1 MGAHELALIG
11 LAGSSVGT
19 ALSVPMVWPRAA
31 RPLDVRL
38 LGGAFLL
45 MSAVAALI
53 SARLAGLAPASAEVG
68 HTINMLGLCTFPLL
82 VLYTRH
88 ATGASVSR
96 SDAAWWAPAG
106 AYAGLVAIRGVDESV
121 PFAWMLPVVCGFTA
135 ASIATLWRR
144 RGHRRPTLVPAE
156 SVVAFVVLLNAAQ
169 VVRMELGH
177 VAVVR
182 ALVPLVISAG
192 FIAMAAFATWRST
205 TIRNDPEAA
214 RYERSGL
221 DEAIAPALLARIE
234 AALTRDRLFARADLT
249 LAELAAAAS
258 ATPHQVSEALNRYAG
273 VSFNDLVNRRRVA
286 DVKAQLLDPGS
297 ARFTIE
303 GIGAAAGFG
312 SRSALYAAFKRFEG
326 QTPTR
331 FRAAAQTR
339 D

>member
-1 MGAHELALIG
+1 
-11 LAGSSVGT
+11 
-19 ALSVPMVWPRAA
+19 MVWPRTE

-68 HTINMLGLCTFPLL
+68 HTINLLGLCTFPLL

-88 ATGASVSR
+88 ATGARVGR
-96 SDAAWWAPAG
+96 SDAGWWMPAG
-106 AYAGLVAIRGVDESV
+106 GYAGLIAWRGIDEGV
-121 PFAWMLPVVCGFTA
+121 PFAWLLPVICGFTA
-135 ASIATLWRR
+135 VSIATLWTRRDRR
-144 RGHRRPTLVPAE
+144 RHTLIPAE

-169 VVRMELGH
+169 IVRMEFGH

-192 FIAMAAFATWRST
+192 FIAMAAFATWRSAS
-205 TIRNDPEAA
+205 IPSEPDAA
-214 RYERSGL
+214 PRYERSGL
-221 DEAIAPALLARIE
+221 DEAIAPELLARID

-249 LAELAAAAS
+249 LAQLAAAAG
-258 ATPHQVSEALNRYAG
+258 ATPHQVSEALNRCAG
-273 VSFNDLVNRRRVA
+273 VSFPDLINRRRVA

-297 ARFTIE
+297 DRFTIE
-303 GIGAAAGFG
+303 GIGASAGFG

-326 QTPTR
+326 QTPTS
-331 FRAAAQTR
+331 FRAAARTR